1 MSPEERE
8 KALKRYADFLEALSP
23 ERLGLLEEVCAP
35 AILFQDPFNKVE
47 GVGRY
52 RRVLEKMYE
61 DVPQIAFTVKAS
73 APGAPVSFLGWR
85 FEGRTKSGNP
95 LVFEGVSEIEFDEQG
110 RVTRHRDHWDA
121 AGAVYEGV
129 PLLGGLLRAIKKRL
143 SVD

>member
-1 MSPEERE
+1 V
-8 KALKRYADFLEALSP
+8 
-23 ERLGLLEEVCAP
+23 EVVA
-35 AILFQDPFNKVE
+35 
-47 GVGRY
+47 RY

-95 LVFEGVSEIEFDEQG
+95 LVFDGVSEIEFDEQG

-121 AGAVYEGV
+121 AGTVYEGV